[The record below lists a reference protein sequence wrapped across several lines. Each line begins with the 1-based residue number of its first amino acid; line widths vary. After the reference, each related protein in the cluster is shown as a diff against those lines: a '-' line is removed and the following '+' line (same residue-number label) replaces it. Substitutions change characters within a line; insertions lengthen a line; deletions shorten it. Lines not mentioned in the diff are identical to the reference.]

1 MREIERLVLFLC
13 NRLQPLMNI
22 IRDPRHSVRAI
33 EPHTD
38 WLRAHV
44 KRRSSHQYVLF
55 RLHSTDHR
63 PYAKGSRWTGRDGAE
78 RCAGYTLS
86 VGKVQCVAETAIGRR
101 NRDPLPSRH
110 PSQTYKRAVRQWP
123 SPLQLFSA
131 PGLLD
136 EFRITS
142 TQVQKVR
149 LLENKLAGVHPIA
162 LREQFVGLDQ
172 WLRTDALQHFPVTV
186 RFSTGNVDGIR
197 SEVLDLK
204 VVVLPR
210 RQMRRTRVQAS

>member
-1 MREIERLVLFLC
+1 MREVERLVLLLC

-22 IRDPRHSVRAI
+22 ICDPRHSVRAI

-38 WLRAHV
+38 WLRPHV
-44 KRRSSHQYVLF
+44 KRRCSHQYVLL
-55 RLHSTDHR
+55 RLHPTDHR
-63 PYAKGSRWTGRDGAE
+63 PYAKGSRWTGRDSAE
-78 RCAGYTLS
+78 RCAGYTRS
-86 VGKVQCVAETAIGRR
+86 VGNVQCVAETAVGRR

-110 PSQTYKRAVRQWP
+110 PSQTHKSAVRQWP
-123 SPLQLFSA
+123 GPLQLFSA

-162 LREQFVGLDQ
+162 LRKQFVGLDQ
-172 WLRTDALQHFPVTV
+172 WLRTDALQHFPITI
-186 RFSTGNVDGIR
+186 RFPTGKVDGIC
-197 SEVLDLK
+197 SEVLDFK
-204 VVVLPR
+204 GVVFPR
-210 RQMRRTRVQAS
+210 R